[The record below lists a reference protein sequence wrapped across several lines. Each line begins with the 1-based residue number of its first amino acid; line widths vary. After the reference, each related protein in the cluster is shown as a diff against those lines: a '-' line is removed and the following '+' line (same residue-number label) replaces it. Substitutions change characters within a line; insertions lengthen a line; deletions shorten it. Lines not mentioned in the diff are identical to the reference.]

1 MIPAAFREP
10 IRITGAQIQNGSTPE
25 SPWEDFVDYSQ
36 VQSLAIAL
44 GLGLLVGLQREAGP
58 PHIAGI
64 RTFALIP
71 LLGWLCAHLSTQFG
85 GWILGAGL
93 LALAGLLV
101 LQTRMKFETGEFV
114 AGMTTATSALLM
126 YAVGA
131 LLAVGEIV
139 VAVILGGAVTVL
151 LHWRRP
157 LHSFAK
163 GIGEEEMRGIIQLA
177 LLALVVLPILPNQS
191 YGPYQVL
198 NPFHIWL
205 MVVLIVG
212 ISVGGYIAYRFLGA
226 RVGTILGGVL
236 GGVISS
242 TATTVSYARR
252 STSSPRSTA
261 PALIIMI
268 ASTIAFLRVG
278 FEIAVVS
285 PAVLAGLWP
294 LLAIMAGF
302 MALVC
307 IGLYSTAKREEM
319 AFSPDG
325 DPTNLWA
332 AVVFGALYAVVLF
345 GTAAAKSL
353 FSDQGLYAVAAISG
367 LTDMDAITLTATN
380 LIADGRIS
388 LDTGARMI
396 LLGGMANLVFKGSL
410 VATLGSRA
418 AFKRIGIAF
427 GLSLAVGAGL
437 LAWFPQ
443 ID

>member
-1 MIPAAFREP
+1 MQPSLRKLAGSAAYSELGYP
-10 IRITGAQIQNGSTPE
+10 MDYVLLQN
-25 SPWEDFVDYSQ
+25 
-36 VQSLAIAL
+36 LAIAL

-71 LLGWLCAHLSTQFG
+71 LLGWLCASLGARFG
-85 GWILGAGL
+85 GWILAAGVL
-93 LALAGLLV
+93 SLAGLLF
-101 LQTRMKFETGEFV
+101 LQTQMKYETGEFV
-114 AGMTTATSALLM
+114 AGMTTAITALLM
-126 YAVGA
+126 YALGA
-131 LLAVGEIV
+131 ILAIGETVI
-139 VAVILGGAVTVL
+139 AVIIGGTVTVL

-163 GIGEEEMRGIIQLA
+163 SIGEEEMRGIIQLA
-177 LLALVVLPILPNQS
+177 LLALVVLPILPNQT

-212 ISVGGYIAYRFLGA
+212 ISVGGYLAYRFLGA

-242 TATTVSYARR
+242 TAATVSYARR
-252 STSSPRSTA
+252 SSKSHRAAA

-285 PAVLAGLWP
+285 PRVLAQLWP
-294 LLAIMAGF
+294 LLLIMAGF
-302 MALVC
+302 MGLVC
-307 IGLYSTAKREEM
+307 LGMYLWGDRQEM
-319 AFSPDG
+319 EFAPDG
-325 DPTNLWA
+325 DPSNLRA

-353 FSDQGLYAVAAISG
+353 FSDQGLYTVAAISG
-367 LTDMDAITLTATN
+367 LADMDAITLTATN
-380 LIADGRIS
+380 LIAGDRIS
-388 LDTGARMI
+388 LDIGGRMI

-410 VATLGSRA
+410 VAVLGSRA
-418 AFKRIGIAF
+418 VFKRIAVAF
-427 GLSLAVGAGL
+427 ALSLAVGAGL
-437 LAWFPQ
+437 LYWFPA
-443 ID
+443 IG